1 MFNIKRG
8 LVSGLIAATCLIS
21 TGVHAADSYPE
32 KHVKLVV
39 PYPAG
44 GTTDLI
50 ARLYAERLSAELKQP
65 VIIENKGGAATNIGS
80 GTVAQASP
88 DGYTLLFGTL
98 GPFLNT
104 ILGPKPT
111 FDPFTQLKPVA
122 SIVRMPFILAAN
134 PAAPF
139 SDVSK
144 MLEMTRKDPG
154 KYTVASAQLQNYVTL
169 MTSQANFEILH
180 VPYKGGGEAANG
192 AIGGQV
198 DMVFALVPLLKSL
211 VESGSLKA
219 IGLTSKGRLA
229 SMPDVGTFV
238 EAGSEFELSSL
249 FSLFAPAG
257 TPAEIVKK
265 LSAATKVAVS
275 NPDFAERVSKLGA
288 QADWSDGPA
297 TNQEIDAS
305 IDMWKQ
311 LVQKIPSLI
320 KKGS

>member
-1 MFNIKRG
+1 MFKIKRG
-8 LVSGLIAATCLIS
+8 LVSGLIAATCLVS
-21 TGVHAADSYPE
+21 AGAHAADSYPD
-32 KHVKLVV
+32 KTVKLVV

-50 ARLYAERLSAELKQP
+50 ARLYADRLSAELKQP

-80 GTVAQASP
+80 GTVAQANP
-88 DGYTLLFGTL
+88 DGYTLLFGTI

-111 FDPFTQLKPVA
+111 FDPFTQLEPVA
-122 SIVRMPFILAAN
+122 SIVRLPYLLAAN

-139 SDVSK
+139 SDVPQ
-144 MLEMTRKDPG
+144 MLDMTRKDPG
-154 KYTVASAQLQNYVTL
+154 KYTVASAQLNNYITL
-169 MTSQANFEILH
+169 MTSQTDFKILH
-180 VPYKGGGEAANG
+180 VPYKGGGAAANG

-198 DMVFALVPLLKSL
+198 DMVFALVPLLKPQ

-238 EAGSEFELSSL
+238 EAGSEFELTSW
-249 FSLFAPAG
+249 FTLFAPAG
-257 TPAEIVKK
+257 TAADIVKK
-265 LSAATKVAVS
+265 LSAATKNAVS

-288 QADWSDGPA
+288 QSDWSDGPA
-297 TNQEIDAS
+297 MNQEIHTS

-311 LVQKIPSLI
+311 LVKKIPSLI
-320 KKGS
+320 RKGS

>member
-1 MFNIKRG
+1 MFKFNRG

-21 TGVHAADSYPE
+21 TGAHAADSYPDR
-32 KHVKLVV
+32 HVKLVV

-50 ARLYAERLSAELKQP
+50 ARIFAERLSAELKQP
-65 VIIENKGGAATNIGS
+65 VIVDNKGGAATNIGS

-88 DGYTLLFGTL
+88 DGYTLLFGTI

-111 FDPFTQLKPVA
+111 FDPFTQLEPVA
-122 SIVRMPFILAAN
+122 SIVRLPYMLAAN

-139 SDVSK
+139 SNVPQ

-154 KYTVASAQLQNYVTL
+154 KYTVASAQLHHYITL
-169 MTSQANFEILH
+169 MTSQADFEILH
-180 VPYKGGGEAANG
+180 VPYKGGGAAATG

-198 DMVFALVPLLKSL
+198 DMVYALVPLLKPQ

-219 IGLTSKGRLA
+219 IGLTSKGRLT
-229 SMPDVGTFV
+229 SMPGVGTFV
-238 EAGSEFELSSL
+238 EAGSEFELTSW
-249 FSLFAPAG
+249 FTLFAPTG
-257 TPAEIVKK
+257 TPADIVKK
-265 LSAATKVAVS
+265 LSAATKIAVS

-297 TNQEIDAS
+297 MNQEIDTS

-311 LVQKIPSLI
+311 LVKEIPSLVR
-320 KKGS
+320 KGS

>member
-1 MFNIKRG
+1 MFKIKRC
-8 LVSGLIAATCLIS
+8 LVLGLIAATSLIS
-21 TGVHAADSYPE
+21 TGALAADSYPD

-80 GTVAQASP
+80 GIVAQASP
-88 DGYTLLFGTL
+88 DGYTLLFGTI

-111 FDPFTQLKPVA
+111 FDPFIQLEPVA
-122 SIVRMPFILAAN
+122 SIVRLPYILAAN

-139 SDVSK
+139 SDVPQ
-144 MLEMTRKDPG
+144 MLKMTRKYPR
-154 KYTVASAQLQNYVTL
+154 KYTVASAQLHNYITL
-169 MTSQANFEILH
+169 MTSQADFEILH
-180 VPYKGGGEAANG
+180 VPYKGGGEASNG

-198 DMVFALVPLLKSL
+198 DMIFALVPLIKSQ

-238 EAGSEFELSSL
+238 EAGSEFELTSW
-249 FSLFAPAG
+249 FTLFAPAG
-257 TPAEIVKK
+257 TPSDIVKK
-265 LSAATKVAVS
+265 LSVATKIAVS

-297 TNQEIDAS
+297 MNQEIDTS

-311 LVQKIPSLI
+311 LVQKIPSLVS
-320 KKGS
+320 KAN